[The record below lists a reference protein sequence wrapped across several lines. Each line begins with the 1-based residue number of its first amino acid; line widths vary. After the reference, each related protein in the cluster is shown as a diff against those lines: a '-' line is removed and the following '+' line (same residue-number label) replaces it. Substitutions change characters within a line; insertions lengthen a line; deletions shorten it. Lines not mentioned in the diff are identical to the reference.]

1 MDEKWNEDIDIKE
14 DSDPEDENIG
24 PWIYKD
30 PFRTPQGGFETYGLN
45 GYCGNR
51 VFCKTGYKATSC
63 KTPIQCVKSGG
74 RRTKR
79 KSRKRKSRRR

>member
-14 DSDPEDENIG
+14 DSDPEDDIG

-51 VFCKTGYKATSC
+51 VGIK
-63 KTPIQCVKSGG
+63 PLVVKHQFSA
-74 RRTKR
+74 
-79 KSRKRKSRRR
+79 

>member
-1 MDEKWNEDIDIKE
+1 MDEKWNEEDIDIKE
-14 DSDPEDENIG
+14 EENIG

-51 VFCKTGYKATSC
+51 VGIK
-63 KTPIQCVKSGG
+63 PLVVKHQFSA
-74 RRTKR
+74 
-79 KSRKRKSRRR
+79 